1 MTPNLFRERKV
12 MGIELNNKE
21 LIGSFEKKLLKQ

>member
-1 MTPNLFRERKV
+1 

-21 LIGSFEKKLLKQ
+21 LIESFKKIRQTCWYILLAFK